1 VALLKDLTPEEKQ
14 TIIEHLEELRKS
26 LIISIIAIIAAA
38 VFCFYYNE
46 EILAVVISPL
56 SGLGEGLVVI
66 GVTEAFFIKLKLA
79 FYAGFALAFP
89 VVAWAIWRFFK
100 PALYPEERK
109 YVYVLLPVSVLL
121 FSTGILFS
129 YFGILP
135 LVLKFFIYMQGPSLE
150 NMFTVE
156 RYVSFVTAFT
166 IPFGLVFELPVVVFF
181 LAKFGIIKAE
191 TLSKNRKYALLAIVV
206 IAAALTPGPDPISQ
220 MLMAGPVYFLYEVS
234 IIVAKMAKP
243 RKKPEPEEEESE
255 EPREP
260 EPEREE
266 DPRKPEEEKEGEEQ
280 ATVDES

>member
-1 VALLKDLTPEEKQ
+1 
-14 TIIEHLEELRKS
+14 
-26 LIISIIAIIAAA
+26 
-38 VFCFYYNE
+38 
-46 EILAVVISPL
+46 
-56 SGLGEGLVVI
+56 
-66 GVTEAFFIKLKLA
+66 
-79 FYAGFALAFP
+79 FP
-89 VVAWAIWRFFK
+89 IVAWAIWRFFK
-100 PALYPEERK
+100 PALYPGERK
-109 YVYVLLPVSVLL
+109 YVYILLPVSVLL

-243 RKKPEPEEEESE
+243 RKKPEEEESG

-266 DPRKPEEEKEGEEQ
+266 KPRKPEEEKEGEEQ